1 MEMSVCIG
9 HESGVHLLFMKLM
22 ALSLSGLFDRQHQ
35 KMKTTVSLKRQ
46 LSWLLFVAVTSL
58 LGFSATASEDDHE
71 RAMQAMQAGEI
82 KPLAEILAA
91 FSDGLATR
99 VVEVELE
106 QKRGRWIYEF
116 KLLEQSGLV
125 REIKVDARTAEIL
138 QSKYD
143 D

>member
-1 MEMSVCIG
+1 
-9 HESGVHLLFMKLM
+9 MK
-22 ALSLSGLFDRQHQ
+22 S
-35 KMKTTVSLKRQ
+35 TVFLKKQ
-46 LSWLLFVAVTSL
+46 LSQLLFVAVTSA
-58 LGFSATASEDDHE
+58 LGFSVAASENDHE

-82 KPLAEILAA
+82 KPLAEILATFA
-91 FSDGLATR
+91 DGQATR